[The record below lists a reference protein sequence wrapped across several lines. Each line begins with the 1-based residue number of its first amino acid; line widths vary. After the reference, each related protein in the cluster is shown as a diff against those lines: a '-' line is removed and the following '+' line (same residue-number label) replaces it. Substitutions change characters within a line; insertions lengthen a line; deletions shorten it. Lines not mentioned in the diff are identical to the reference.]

1 LIRKTVEARDAGEPF
16 IEVWGTGT
24 ASREFLFVRD
34 AAQAIAAATDRYN
47 KPEPVNI
54 GAGREI
60 SIRDL
65 AELICRVCRFE
76 GSIRWDA
83 SKPDGQPRR
92 CLDTSRAEAEFGFR
106 AATSLEDGLRE
117 TAKWYETSRQETSR
131 RALAPG

>member
-1 LIRKTVEARDAGEPF
+1 MRLSGDES

-34 AAQAIAAATDRYN
+34 AARAIAAATDRYN

-65 AELICRVCRFE
+65 AELICRVVGFDGRLAF
-76 GSIRWDA
+76 DT
-83 SKPDGQPRR
+83 SKPDGTPQKL
-92 CLDTSRAEAEFGFR
+92 LDISRLGALGWR
-106 AATSLEDGLRE
+106 ARIGLEEGIASAYEWFLAREQKSLHSLAT
-117 TAKWYETSRQETSR
+117 
-131 RALAPG
+131 